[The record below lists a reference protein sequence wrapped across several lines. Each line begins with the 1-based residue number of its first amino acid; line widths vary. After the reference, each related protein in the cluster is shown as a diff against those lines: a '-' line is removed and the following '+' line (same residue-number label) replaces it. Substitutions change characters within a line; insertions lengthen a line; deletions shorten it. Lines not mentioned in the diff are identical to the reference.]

1 MHPRVPILTALAF
14 ALAVALAAPLLE
26 AQVSIVDEGSF
37 TVSRR
42 GVRVGREEFSIRSSP
57 STSGAN
63 VVVAQASA
71 VYEDLR
77 LFPALTARA
86 DGVASSYQL
95 EIRRGAE
102 VEERWTGTVGA
113 GRVSA
118 RIGRAGVD
126 AVREFLVADGAL
138 LLDDDVF
145 HQFYFVARRRPAATV
160 AVIVPRRNRQVMLR
174 LTDRVQ
180 QTIDIAGQPLVAIS
194 FSATSPDGLERQVWV
209 DAEGRV
215 LRVAIPSQGLLA
227 QRDDP
232 PKGVV
237 SR

>member
-1 MHPRVPILTALAF
+1 MHARVPVLV
-14 ALAVALAAPLLE
+14 ALAVALIAPALG

-42 GVRVGREEFSIRSSP
+42 GARVGREEFSIRASP
-57 STSGAN
+57 STSGTS
-63 VVVAQASA
+63 VLVAQASA

-77 LFPALTARA
+77 LFPALSARA
-86 DGVASSYQL
+86 DGVANTYTL
-95 EIRRGAE
+95 EIRRGTE

-118 RIGRAGVD
+118 RIARAGVD

-145 HQFYFVARRRPAATV
+145 HQFYFVARRRPAASIT
-160 AVIVPRRNRQVMLR
+160 VIVPRRNQQVLLR
-174 LTDRVQ
+174 LTDRGT
-180 QTIDIAGQPLVAIS
+180 QTIDIAGQPIVAAT
-194 FSATSPDGLERQVWV
+194 FAATSPDGVERQVWV
-209 DAEGRV
+209 DSEGRV
-215 LRVAIPSQGLLA
+215 LRVAIPSLGLVA

-232 PKGVV
+232 PRPLVP
-237 SR
+237 R

>member
-1 MHPRVPILTALAF
+1 MYARVPILVTLGWTLLAP
-14 ALAVALAAPLLE
+14 ALAA
-26 AQVSIVDEGSF
+26 QVTIVDEGSF

-42 GVRVGREEFSIRSSP
+42 GARVGREEFSIRSTP
-57 STSGAN
+57 TTSGAP

-71 VYEDLR
+71 VYDDLR
-77 LFPALTARA
+77 LFPALSARA
-86 DGVASSYQL
+86 DGVVSAYTL

-102 VEERWTGTVGA
+102 IEERWTGTVGA

-118 RIGRAGVD
+118 RIARAGVD

-145 HQFYFVARRRPAATV
+145 HQFYFVARRRPAAMIS
-160 AVIVPRRNRQVMLR
+160 VIVPRRNQQVVLR
-174 LTDRVQ
+174 LTERGS
-180 QTIDIAGQPLVAIS
+180 QTIDIAGQPIV
-194 FSATSPDGLERQVWV
+194 ATSFAATSADGVERQVWV
-209 DAEGRV
+209 DGDGRV
-215 LRVAIPSQGLLA
+215 LRVAIPSLGLVA

-232 PKGVV
+232 PRPLV